1 MLKKQQYKNSEFA
14 LDTRSIGKVINAAK
28 SLRDRCVLKAF
39 AQTGIRREELA
50 LLDVRDVDLKRRRL
64 HIREGKG
71 AKARTVPIT
80 DELRSDLELYIGK
93 RKTGP
98 LFLSNQRR
106 GLSIRSLNRIVH
118 DAGVRS
124 SIENP
129 NPKYTGLTPHLFR
142 HSFARQWKRQGLSI
156 ESLAN
161 ILGHSSVATTWDLY
175 GTESFEDV
183 QENYERV
190 MSNSVY

>member
-1 MLKKQQYKNSEFA
+1 MPKKNQYKNSEFA
-14 LDTRSIGKVINAAK
+14 LDPPSIAKVINAAK
-28 SLRDRCVLKAF
+28 SLRDRCILKAF

-50 LLDVRDVDLKRRRL
+50 SLDVRDVDLKRRRL

-80 DELRSDLELYIGK
+80 DELRSDLELNIGK

-118 DAGVRS
+118 DAGVRAGV
-124 SIENP
+124 ENP
-129 NPKYTGLTPHLFR
+129 NPKHTGLTPHLFR
-142 HSFARQWKRQGLSI
+142 HSFARLWKKRGHSI

-175 GTESFEDV
+175 GTESIEDV
-183 QENYERV
+183 QENYEAV
-190 MSNSVY
+190 MGEVF